1 MLYIIFICTAVPIS
15 LMLSLLEKK
24 SRTTLF
30 YMLLGLIICLLAA
43 QINFILRDS
52 FYGTWD
58 PNVFA
63 VTTTLTP
70 IVEELLKAIP
80 IIYFG
85 FVISDKRDDLL
96 TVSMALGIG
105 FAILE
110 NCYILVANLDQT
122 TMLWAFT
129 RGFSSALLH
138 GICTSLVGF
147 GVSYVK
153 KRKKLFY
160 TGTFAL
166 LTVAIIVH
174 GLFNAFI
181 QSRYAYIGVILPI
194 AIYIPF
200 VIVPVLKKKKPLS
213 KVK

>member
-85 FVISDKRDDLL
+85 FVISDKRADLL

-122 TMLWAFT
+122 SIIWAFT

-166 LTVAIIVH
+166 LAI
-174 GLFNAFI
+174 G
-181 QSRYAYIGVILPI
+181 RR
-194 AIYIPF
+194 
-200 VIVPVLKKKKPLS
+200 K
-213 KVK
+213 

>member
-85 FVISDKRDDLL
+85 FVISDKRADLL

-122 TMLWAFT
+122 SIIWAFT

-138 GICTSLVGF
+138 GICTSLIGF

>member
-85 FVISDKRDDLL
+85 FVISDKRADLL

-122 TMLWAFT
+122 SIIWAFT

-200 VIVPVLKKKKPLS
+200 VIIPFVKQKTPL

>member
-52 FYGTWD
+52 FYGTWE

-85 FVISDKRDDLL
+85 FVISDKRGDLL

-122 TMLWAFT
+122 SIIWAFT

-200 VIVPVLKKKKPLS
+200 VIIPFVKQKTLA

>member
-85 FVISDKRDDLL
+85 FVISDKRADLL

-122 TMLWAFT
+122 SIIWAFT

-200 VIVPVLKKKKPLS
+200 VIAPVLKKKKPLS

>member
-85 FVISDKRDDLL
+85 FVISDKRAELL

-110 NCYILVANLDQT
+110 NCYILVSNLENISL
-122 TMLWAFT
+122 LWAFT

-138 GICTSLVGF
+138 GICTSLVGY

-153 KRKKLFY
+153 TRKKLFY
-160 TGTFAL
+160 TGTFSL

-200 VIVPVLKKKKPLS
+200 VIIPFVKQKTPP

>member
-43 QINFILRDS
+43 QINFMLRDS

-85 FVISDKRDDLL
+85 FVISDKRADLL

-122 TMLWAFT
+122 SIIWAFT

-200 VIVPVLKKKKPLS
+200 VIIPF
-213 KVK
+213 VKQKNTIEG

>member
-85 FVISDKRDDLL
+85 FVISDKRADLL

-110 NCYILVANLDQT
+110 NCYILVANMDQT
-122 TMLWAFT
+122 SIIWAFT

-200 VIVPVLKKKKPLS
+200 VIIPFVKQKTPP

>member
-24 SRTTLF
+24 SKTTLF
-30 YMLLGLIICLLAA
+30 YMLLGLIICPLAA

-85 FVISDKRDDLL
+85 FVISDKRADLL

-122 TMLWAFT
+122 SIIWAFT

-181 QSRYAYIGVILPI
+181 QSQYSYVGILLPI
-194 AIYIPF
+194 AIYIPI
-200 VIVPVLKKKKPLS
+200 VIVPLVKKKPL
-213 KVK
+213 KRAK

>member
-1 MLYIIFICTAVPIS
+1 MLYVIFICTAVPIS
-15 LMLSLLEKK
+15 LMLFLLEKK

-30 YMLLGLIICLLAA
+30 YMLLGLMVCLLAA
-43 QINFILRDS
+43 QVNFVLRDLL
-52 FYGTWD
+52 YGQWN
-58 PNVFA
+58 PNLFA

-80 IIYFG
+80 IVYFG
-85 FVISDKRDDLL
+85 FVISNKRTELL

-110 NCYILVANLDQT
+110 NCYILVSNLENVSL
-122 TMLWAFT
+122 LWAFT

-138 GICTSLVGF
+138 GICTSLVGY

-153 KRKKLFY
+153 TRKKLFY

-166 LTVAIIVH
+166 LTMAIIIH

-181 QSRYAYIGVILPI
+181 QSDYALVGIMLPI

-200 VIVPVLKKKKPLS
+200 VVIRIIKSK

>member
-1 MLYIIFICTAVPIS
+1 
-15 LMLSLLEKK
+15 
-24 SRTTLF
+24 
-30 YMLLGLIICLLAA
+30 
-43 QINFILRDS
+43 
-52 FYGTWD
+52 
-58 PNVFA
+58 VFA

-122 TMLWAFT
+122 SIIWAFT

-200 VIVPVLKKKKPLS
+200 VIIPFVKQKTPP

>member
-85 FVISDKRDDLL
+85 FVISDKRANLL

-122 TMLWAFT
+122 SIIWAFT

-200 VIVPVLKKKKPLS
+200 VIIPFVKQKTPP

>member
-85 FVISDKRDDLL
+85 FVISDKRADLL

-122 TMLWAFT
+122 SIIWAFT

-138 GICTSLVGF
+138 GICTSLIGF

-200 VIVPVLKKKKPLS
+200 VIAPVLKKKKPLC
-213 KVK
+213 KDK

>member
-85 FVISDKRDDLL
+85 FVISDKRADLL

-122 TMLWAFT
+122 SIIWAFT

-200 VIVPVLKKKKPLS
+200 VTIPFVKQKTPP

>member
-122 TMLWAFT
+122 SIIWAFT

-200 VIVPVLKKKKPLS
+200 VIIPFVKQKTPP

>member
-122 TMLWAFT
+122 SIIWAFT

-181 QSRYAYIGVILPI
+181 QSRYSYVGILLPI

-200 VIVPVLKKKKPLS
+200 VIVPF
-213 KVK
+213 VKRKHFQRSN

>member
-85 FVISDKRDDLL
+85 FVISDKRADLL

-122 TMLWAFT
+122 SIIWAFT

-181 QSRYAYIGVILPI
+181 QSRYAYIGVILPT

-200 VIVPVLKKKKPLS
+200 VIIPFVKQKTPP

>member
-52 FYGTWD
+52 IYATWD
-58 PNVFA
+58 PSVFA

-85 FVISDKRDDLL
+85 FVISDKRADLL

-122 TMLWAFT
+122 SIIWAFT

-200 VIVPVLKKKKPLS
+200 VIIPFVKQKTPP

>member
-52 FYGTWD
+52 FYGTWE

-85 FVISDKRDDLL
+85 FVISDKRADLL

-122 TMLWAFT
+122 SIIWAFT

-181 QSRYAYIGVILPI
+181 QSRYSYVGILLPI

-200 VIVPVLKKKKPLS
+200 VIVPF
-213 KVK
+213 VKRKHFQRSN

>member
-52 FYGTWD
+52 FYGIWD

-85 FVISDKRDDLL
+85 FVISDKRADLL

-122 TMLWAFT
+122 SIIWAFT

-200 VIVPVLKKKKPLS
+200 VIIPFIKQKTPP

>member
-85 FVISDKRDDLL
+85 FVISDKRADLL

-122 TMLWAFT
+122 SIIWAFT

-200 VIVPVLKKKKPLS
+200 VIIPFVKQKIPP

>member
-43 QINFILRDS
+43 QINFILRDY
-52 FYGTWD
+52 FYGTWE

-85 FVISDKRDDLL
+85 FVISDKRADLL

-122 TMLWAFT
+122 SIIWAFT

-181 QSRYAYIGVILPI
+181 QSRYSYVGILLPI

-200 VIVPVLKKKKPLS
+200 VIVPF
-213 KVK
+213 VKRKHFQRSN

>member
-85 FVISDKRDDLL
+85 FVISDKRGDLL

-122 TMLWAFT
+122 SIIWAFT

-200 VIVPVLKKKKPLS
+200 VIIPFLKQKTPP

>member
-85 FVISDKRDDLL
+85 FVISDKRADLL

-122 TMLWAFT
+122 SIIWAFT

-181 QSRYAYIGVILPI
+181 QSQYAYIGVILPI

-200 VIVPVLKKKKPLS
+200 VIIPF
-213 KVK
+213 VKQKTPPEVK

>member
-122 TMLWAFT
+122 TMFWAFT

-181 QSRYAYIGVILPI
+181 QSQYAYIGVILPV

-200 VIVPVLKKKKPLS
+200 VIIPFVKQKTLA

>member
-24 SRTTLF
+24 SKTTLF

-85 FVISDKRDDLL
+85 FVISDKRGDLL

-122 TMLWAFT
+122 SIIWAFT

-181 QSRYAYIGVILPI
+181 QSEYPFISILLPI
-194 AIYIPF
+194 ALYIPF
-200 VIVPVLKKKKPLS
+200 VVVPIKARFKK
-213 KVK
+213 

>member
-30 YMLLGLIICLLAA
+30 YMLLGLIVCLLAA

-70 IVEELLKAIP
+70 IVEEFLKAIP

-85 FVISDKRDDLL
+85 FVISDKRADLL

-122 TMLWAFT
+122 SIIWAFT

-138 GICTSLVGF
+138 GICTGLVGF

-200 VIVPVLKKKKPLS
+200 VIIPFVKQKTPQ

>member
-122 TMLWAFT
+122 SIIWAFT

>member
-85 FVISDKRDDLL
+85 FVISDKRADLL

-110 NCYILVANLDQT
+110 NCYILIANLDQT
-122 TMLWAFT
+122 SIIWAFT

-181 QSRYAYIGVILPI
+181 QSQYAYIGVILPI

-200 VIVPVLKKKKPLS
+200 VIIPFVKQKTPP

>member
-85 FVISDKRDDLL
+85 FVISDKRADLL

-122 TMLWAFT
+122 SIIWAFT

-200 VIVPVLKKKKPLS
+200 VIIPFIKQKTPPM
-213 KVK
+213 VK

>member
-24 SRTTLF
+24 SRITVF
-30 YMLLGLIICLLAA
+30 YMLLGLILCLLASQVNSA
-43 QINFILRDS
+43 LRGL
-52 FYGTWD
+52 FYGAWD
-58 PNVFA
+58 TDLFA

-85 FVISDKRDDLL
+85 FVISNKRSELL
-96 TVSMALGIG
+96 TISMALGIG

-110 NCYILVANLDQT
+110 NCYILVSNLENT
-122 TMLWAFT
+122 SVLWALT

-138 GICTSLVGF
+138 GMCASLVGY

-153 KRKKLFY
+153 TRKKLSY

-181 QSRYAYIGVILPI
+181 QSEYAFVGVMLPI
-194 AIYIPF
+194 ALYIPF
-200 VIVPVLKKKKPLS
+200 VITRFIKLKT
-213 KVK
+213 VK

>member
-85 FVISDKRDDLL
+85 FVISDKRGDLL

-122 TMLWAFT
+122 SIIWAFT

>member
-85 FVISDKRDDLL
+85 FVISDKRADLL

-122 TMLWAFT
+122 SIIWAFT

>member
-85 FVISDKRDDLL
+85 FVISDKRADLL

-122 TMLWAFT
+122 SIIWAFT

-213 KVK
+213 KVE

>member
-58 PNVFA
+58 PNMFA

-85 FVISDKRDDLL
+85 FVISDKRADLL

-122 TMLWAFT
+122 SIIWAFT

-200 VIVPVLKKKKPLS
+200 VIIPFVKQKTPP

>member
-85 FVISDKRDDLL
+85 FVISDKRGDLL

-122 TMLWAFT
+122 SIIWAFT

-200 VIVPVLKKKKPLS
+200 VIIPFVKQKTPP

>member
-1 MLYIIFICTAVPIS
+1 MLYVIFICTAVPIS
-15 LMLSLLEKK
+15 LMLWLLEKK
-24 SRTTLF
+24 SRITVF
-30 YMLLGLIICLLAA
+30 YMLLGLFICLLAA
-43 QINFILRDS
+43 QVNFALRDL

-58 PNVFA
+58 PNLFL

-80 IIYFG
+80 VIYFG
-85 FVISDKRDDLL
+85 FVISSKRNDLL
-96 TVSMALGIG
+96 TISMALGIG

-110 NCYILVANLDQT
+110 NSYILVSNLEST
-122 TMLWAFT
+122 SIFWALT

-138 GICTSLVGF
+138 GMCTALVGY

-153 KRKKLFY
+153 ARKKLFY
-160 TGTFAL
+160 TGTFGL
-166 LTVAIIVH
+166 LTMAIIIH

-181 QSRYAYIGVILPI
+181 QSQYSYVGVLLPI

-200 VIVPVLKKKKPLS
+200 VIIPFVKQKTPP

>member
-85 FVISDKRDDLL
+85 FVISDKRADLL

-122 TMLWAFT
+122 SIIWAFT

-153 KRKKLFY
+153 KRKRLFY

-181 QSRYAYIGVILPI
+181 QSEYPFIGILLPI
-194 AIYIPF
+194 ALYIPF
-200 VIVPVLKKKKPLS
+200 VVVPIKARFKK
-213 KVK
+213 

>member
-70 IVEELLKAIP
+70 IVEELLKALP

-85 FVISDKRDDLL
+85 FVISDKRADLL

-122 TMLWAFT
+122 SIIWAFT

-200 VIVPVLKKKKPLS
+200 VIIPFVKQKTPP